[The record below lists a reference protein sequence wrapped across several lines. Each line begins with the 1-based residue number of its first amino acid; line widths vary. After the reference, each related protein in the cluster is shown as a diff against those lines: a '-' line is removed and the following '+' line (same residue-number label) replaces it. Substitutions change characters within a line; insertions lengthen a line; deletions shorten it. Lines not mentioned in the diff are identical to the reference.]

1 MSDSQKFKSILLF
14 GPPGAGKGT
23 QGKILDAI
31 PGFVH
36 VSVGDVFRAID
47 TDSADGQ
54 EIRKFTSA
62 GKLVPDAVTIEIWK
76 NAMDAHINAST
87 YKPAEDLLIL
97 DGMPRNVAQTELIAE
112 YVDVLKIINM
122 KCDDVDEMVKR
133 IKHRAICENRT
144 DDACEKV
151 IRERFDVYR
160 EQTQPVLEQY
170 SANQIAD
177 IEAIGSP
184 AEVLERILKIAIP
197 IQNENLMLSNW

>member
-47 TDSADGQ
+47 ADSADGQ
-54 EIRKFTSA
+54 EIRKFTSV

-76 NAMDAHINAST
+76 NAMDAHIAAST

-97 DGMPRNVAQTELIAE
+97 DGMPRNIAQTQLVAQ
-112 YVDVLKIINM
+112 YVDVMKIVNM
-122 KCDDVDEMVKR
+122 KCDDVDEMVRR

-144 DDACEKV
+144 DDACEEV

-160 EQTQPVLEQY
+160 KQTQPVLEQY
-170 SANQIAD
+170 SAEQIAD
-177 IEAIGSP
+177 VNAIGSP
-184 AEVLERILKIAIP
+184 AEVLERILKIAVP
-197 IQNENLMLSNW
+197 VQNENSILSS